1 MNQQYRIVSNIIS
14 QNKFAF
20 FIFFLISVIQSGMA
34 LLVPYLSKFQID
46 QLESQHRNF
55 FGVFHSGPVVIFT
68 FIIIITV
75 AVNLLNKIFSTASN
89 IFKEKIDYGCSIK
102 LEKEIYDRIERFDAG
117 FMQNPRNRRIVNG
130 SIFLSPEY

>member
-1 MNQQYRIVSNIIS
+1 
-14 QNKFAF
+14 
-20 FIFFLISVIQSGMA
+20 MA